1 MALEQAGTN
10 LDKLIDRIKAKYPEH
25 NFDIPPAPDTKCKSQ
40 YDCKGLRN
48 ITYYDKDGNVFC
60 GRRYKLVADEA
71 KPWSWEY
78 RECHA
83 LLDKKSQGVKTSEI
97 PF

>member
-1 MALEQAGTN
+1 MALEQAGSN
-10 LDKLIDRIKAKYPEH
+10 LGKIISRLKEKYPNH
-25 NFDIPPAPDTKCKSQ
+25 NFDIPPAPDTKCKSSFN
-40 YDCKGLRN
+40 CKGINN
-48 ITYYDKDGNVFC
+48 ITYYDQEGNVYC
-60 GRRYKLVADEA
+60 GRRYKLVADES

-83 LLDKKSQGVKTSEI
+83 LLDKKLQGVKTDEL

>member
-1 MALEQAGTN
+1 MALEQAGSN
-10 LDKLIDRIKAKYPEH
+10 LDKIIAKVKEKYP
-25 NFDIPPAPDTKCKSQ
+25 NYNWDIPPAPDTKCKSQ
-40 YDCKGLRN
+40 FGCNKLLN

-60 GRRYKLVADEA
+60 GKKYKLVSDEK

-83 LLDKKSQGVKTSEI
+83 LLKKAEQGVEPDEL

>member
-1 MALEQAGTN
+1 MNKILSE
-10 LDKLIDRIKAKYPEH
+10 
-25 NFDIPPAPDTKCKSQ
+25 IPISERPYRSCV
-40 YDCKGLRN
+40 GLMVFN
-48 ITYYDKDGNVFC
+48 KDGNVFC
-60 GRRYKLVADEA
+60 GRRYKLVSDEK

-83 LLDKKSQGVKTSEI
+83 LLKKAEQGVEPDEL